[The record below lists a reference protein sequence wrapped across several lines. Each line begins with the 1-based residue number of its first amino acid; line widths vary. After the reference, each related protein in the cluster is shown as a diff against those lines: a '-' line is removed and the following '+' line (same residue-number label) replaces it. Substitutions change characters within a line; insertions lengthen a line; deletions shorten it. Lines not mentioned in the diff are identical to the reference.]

1 MWGNSYSSDSES
13 LTDKEER
20 VSDDE
25 KDSKNKTLDAT
36 AIKEDDQPF
45 ERAQSDNESESDAL
59 FGSPNIGQSK
69 TKADRISFGNL
80 NK

>member
-45 ERAQSDNESESDAL
+45 ERA
-59 FGSPNIGQSK
+59 
-69 TKADRISFGNL
+69 
-80 NK
+80 